1 MSSARVRPAQQPW
14 PQQRPPPRRRSGR
27 ILWDSKRKNYT
38 PSSTATCTRLLHH
51 HVLSPTPMSPRSTR
65 PPQQAQT
72 PPSSR
77 APTTNPPPT
86 DTAPPTS
93 PPQPSPNALHTQSE
107 QTTHETEQASPF
119 HHAHAAHRLTVLA
132 YILCV
137 SYFRLQLTTRLG
149 DYDIPED
156 LSDDARDLIRSIL
169 KQNPVE
175 RLGIRAILSHPWFTR
190 HPMPPLPS
198 LSSFGT
204 SGAESADHNHPPS
217 SYRHPHLSNSAPP
230 SDGGSEV
237 LRERESE
244 NRESER
250 SKRRSASSIALSVEG
265 ILPPHSASAA
275 SATRFVDYVSLLT
288 QLRPTLFSTL
298 VEQRL
303 LFALSM
309 VGVEVGQIVHSVTT
323 DACDASGA
331 LLTDPMSPPP
341 IPPKDPARHRTD
353 SDHARAA
360 AVATLVSIGSN
371 EGLPKS
377 AQDSFREH
385 LNRLP
390 GASGTAAM
398 AALRQLERDRS
409 LAAVSGV
416 SSASV
421 VGSQS

>member
-1 MSSARVRPAQQPW
+1 
-14 PQQRPPPRRRSGR
+14 
-27 ILWDSKRKNYT
+27 
-38 PSSTATCTRLLHH
+38 
-51 HVLSPTPMSPRSTR
+51 
-65 PPQQAQT
+65 
-72 PPSSR
+72 
-77 APTTNPPPT
+77 
-86 DTAPPTS
+86 
-93 PPQPSPNALHTQSE
+93 
-107 QTTHETEQASPF
+107 
-119 HHAHAAHRLTVLA
+119 
-132 YILCV
+132 
-137 SYFRLQLTTRLG
+137 
-149 DYDIPED
+149 
-156 LSDDARDLIRSIL
+156 
-169 KQNPVE
+169 
-175 RLGIRAILSHPWFTR
+175 
-190 HPMPPLPS
+190 MPPLPS

-309 VGVEVGQIVHSVTT
+309 VGVEKKAEEREREKESEAALTAGVVPGASSKNAAEVV
-323 DACDASGA
+323 ASGVGVLGGGGA
-331 LLTDPMSPPP
+331 VPPSGVQRPVSPPLPPTPQTDPMSPPP